1 MTSSEGYIWNITII
15 DYKWM
20 EKWSDVNPLQMTS
33 TLMLVKLE
41 INPGDRV
48 VFLYIDFIEFPI
60 IGAKETF

>member
-20 EKWSDVNPLQMTS
+20 EKWCDVNPLQMTS

>member
-1 MTSSEGYIWNITII
+1 
-15 DYKWM
+15 M